1 LFTYRLLALFS
12 GPENDGYLDR
22 NGFRGHHRI
31 STMMTFWFAERV
43 MSQTVLAPVQTKILE
58 VPVSQPE
65 VARRSCR
72 GAEILV
78 RGLIKNGVDKIFGLP
93 GGAVLHIY
101 DELWRFRDEI
111 THYLVRHEQGAVHA
125 AEGYARA
132 TGKVGV
138 ALVTSGPGATNA
150 VTGIATAYMDS
161 IPLVVITGQV
171 PSTMIGT
178 DAFQEVDTFGVT
190 LPIVKHSYLVRDVR
204 DLEAI
209 IDEAFAIAR
218 SGKPG
223 PVVIDVP
230 KDITGQ
236 ICNESRKLHDDF
248 LFDETPEFLDRSK
261 IETVVEKLLGA
272 KRPVFYVGGGI
283 VTGDAADELMQVVEK
298 LAVPVTPTLMGLGG
312 FPTAHPQSLGMLGMH
327 GTYSANTA
335 IAECDL
341 LFAVGVR
348 FDDRVTGKLATFA
361 PNAEIIHIDIDPAN
375 IGKNKNPHLSVVADA
390 KTALQTIRKVL
401 DETDAAVLE
410 ASRVSRS
417 EWWQR
422 IEEWKDSVPLVC
434 ERSETEIKPQML
446 IEELHRVT
454 NGDAVIVTDVG
465 QHQMWAA
472 QFYPVKYA
480 RQFLTSGGL
489 GTMGFGLPAAMG
501 AQLACPEKQVV
512 AVVGDGGFQ
521 MTNQE
526 IITAIQYG
534 IPLKVVIMNNG
545 YLGMVRQW
553 QEMFYDRAY
562 SEVDL
567 SVSPDFVKLAEA
579 YGALGLRAEKPGELT
594 EVLERGLNF
603 AGVAIMDIV
612 VSKEENVF
620 PIVPAGGN
628 ARDMI
633 LK

>member
-1 LFTYRLLALFS
+1 
-12 GPENDGYLDR
+12 
-22 NGFRGHHRI
+22 
-31 STMMTFWFAERV
+31 MTSVAN
-43 MSQTVLAPVQTKILE
+43 
-58 VPVSQPE
+58 VPVVSKNTVVPEGGGGQPS
-65 VARRSCR
+65 APR

-101 DELWRFRDEI
+101 DEIWRFRSEI

-125 AEGYARA
+125 AEGYSRA
-132 TGKVGV
+132 TGKTGV

-171 PSTMIGT
+171 PSTLIGT

-190 LPIVKHSYLVRDVR
+190 LPIVKHSYLVREVR

-209 IDEAFAIAR
+209 IDEAFQIAK

-230 KDITGQ
+230 KDITAQ
-236 ICNESRKLHDDF
+236 FCENSRKVHAEY
-248 LFDETPEFLDRSK
+248 LFENREEPVDEDALGR
-261 IETVVEKLLGA
+261 VVEKLVNA
-272 KRPVFYVGGGI
+272 EQPIFYVGGGI
-283 VTGDAADELMQVVEK
+283 VTADASEELMRVAEFLQM
-298 LAVPVTPTLMGLGG
+298 PVTPTLMGLGG
-312 FPTAHPQSLGMLGMH
+312 FPTAHALSLGMLGMH
-327 GTYSANTA
+327 GTYAANMA
-335 IAECDL
+335 VSESDL
-341 LFAVGVR
+341 LVAVGVR
-348 FDDRVTGKLATFA
+348 FDDRVTGKLAAFA
-361 PNAEIIHIDIDPAN
+361 QNAEIIHIDIDPSN
-375 IGKNKNPHLSVVADA
+375 IGKIKKPHISLVADA
-390 KTALQTIRKVL
+390 KTALRGIGDKLEQTEKSVIEAGKWKRESWWKKMRQWQS
-401 DETDAAVLE
+401 AA
-410 ASRVSRS
+410 
-417 EWWQR
+417 
-422 IEEWKDSVPLVC
+422 PLTC
-434 ERSETEIKPQML
+434 EYSATEIKPQHL
-446 IEELHRVT
+446 IEELYRVT

-472 QFYPVKYA
+472 QFYPFRRA
-480 RQFLTSGGL
+480 RQWLTSGGL
-489 GTMGFGLPAAMG
+489 GTMGFGLPAALG
-501 AQLACPEKQVV
+501 AQVACPDRQVV

-526 IITAIQYG
+526 IITAIQYK

-567 SVSPDFVKLAEA
+567 SISPDFVKLAEA
-579 YGALGLRAEKPGELT
+579 YGAKGLRAEKPEDLRR
-594 EVLERGLNF
+594 VLEAGLNSEG
-603 AGVAIMDIV
+603 AAIMDIV

-620 PIVPAGGN
+620 PIIPAGQDTRN
-628 ARDMI
+628 MI

>member
-1 LFTYRLLALFS
+1 MAR
-12 GPENDGYLDR
+12 ENEKR
-22 NGFRGHHRI
+22 F
-31 STMMTFWFAERV
+31 MTSVTNVAKTTEKTNQEIV
-43 MSQTVLAPVQTKILE
+43 KTAP
-58 VPVSQPE
+58 
-65 VARRSCR
+65 R

-78 RGLIKNGVDKIFGLP
+78 RGLINNGVDTVFGLP

-101 DELWRFRDEI
+101 DEIWRFRDEI

-125 AEGYARA
+125 AEGYARV

-171 PSTMIGT
+171 PLPMIGT

-190 LPIVKHSYLVRDVR
+190 LPIVKHSYLVKDVR

-209 IDEAFAIAR
+209 IDEAFCIAK

-230 KDITGQ
+230 KDITANL
-236 ICNESRKLHDDF
+236 CENPRKLHAEY
-248 LFDETPEFLDRSK
+248 LFENVEEEIDENTLSL
-261 IETVVEKLLGA
+261 VVEKLINA
-272 KRPVFYVGGGI
+272 RQPIFYVGGGI
-283 VTGDAADELMQVVEK
+283 VTANAADELMQTVEI
-298 LAVPVTPTLMGLGG
+298 LNAPVTPTLMGLGG
-312 FPTAHPQSLGMLGMH
+312 FPTAHELSLGMLGMH
-327 GTYSANTA
+327 GTYAANMA
-335 IAECDL
+335 VSESDL
-341 LFAVGVR
+341 LVAVGVR

-361 PNAEIIHIDIDPAN
+361 PKAEIIHIDIDPSN
-375 IGKNKNPHLSVVADA
+375 IGKIKKPHISLVADA
-390 KTALQTIRKVL
+390 KTALKAIAEKLNKADKNEVEKGKTNR
-401 DETDAAVLE
+401 EN
-410 ASRVSRS
+410 
-417 EWWQR
+417 WWEKLKAWR
-422 IEEWKDSVPLVC
+422 ESVPFSC
-434 ERSETEIKPQML
+434 NYSETEIKPQQV
-446 IEELHRVT
+446 IEELHRTT
-454 NGDAVIVTDVG
+454 NGDAIIVTDVG

-472 QFYPVKYA
+472 QFYPFNRS
-480 RQFLTSGGL
+480 RQWLTSGGL

-501 AQLACPEKQVV
+501 AQLACPDTTVV

-526 IITAIQYG
+526 IITAIQYK
-534 IPLKVVIMNNG
+534 IPLKVIIMNNG

-567 SVSPDFVKLAEA
+567 SISPDFVKLAEA
-579 YGALGLRAEKPGELT
+579 YGAKGLRAETPAELT
-594 EVLERGLNF
+594 KVLEEGLSF
-603 AGVAIMDIV
+603 DGVAIMDIV

-620 PIVPAGGN
+620 PIIPAGQDTRN
-628 ARDMI
+628 MI

>member
-1 LFTYRLLALFS
+1 MARESEKTLLT
-12 GPENDGYLDR
+12 GV
-22 NGFRGHHRI
+22 
-31 STMMTFWFAERV
+31 AEMPKTAAKKKV
-43 MSQTVLAPVQTKILE
+43 SPVKAETLNAS
-58 VPVSQPE
+58 P
-65 VARRSCR
+65 R

-78 RGLIKNGVDKIFGLP
+78 RGLINNGVDTVFGLP

-101 DELWRFRDEI
+101 DEIWRFRESI

-132 TGKVGV
+132 TGKTGV

-171 PSTMIGT
+171 PLAMIGT

-209 IDEAFAIAR
+209 IDEAFQIAK

-230 KDITGQ
+230 KDITAQ
-236 ICNESRKLHDDF
+236 ICENPRRLHAEY
-248 LFDETPEFLDRSK
+248 LFEASEETIDEATLER
-261 IETVVEKLLGA
+261 VVEKLINA
-272 KRPVFYVGGGI
+272 RRPIFYVGGGI
-283 VTGDAADELMQVVEK
+283 VTADAADELMETVK
-298 LAVPVTPTLMGLGG
+298 ILRAPVTPTLMGLGG
-312 FPTAHPQSLGMLGMH
+312 FPTAHELSVGMLGMH
-327 GTYSANTA
+327 GTYAANMA
-335 IAECDL
+335 VSESDL
-341 LFAVGVR
+341 LVAVGVR

-361 PNAEIIHIDIDPAN
+361 PNAEIIHIDIDPSN
-375 IGKNKNPHLSVVADA
+375 IGKIKKPHVSLVADA
-390 KTALQTIRKVL
+390 KTALRKIGERLRAADKKTIEKGKANREDWRKKL
-401 DETDAAVLE
+401 DE
-410 ASRVSRS
+410 
-417 EWWQR
+417 
-422 IEEWKDSVPLVC
+422 WKRAVPLAC
-434 ERSETEIKPQML
+434 EYSQTEIKPQHL
-446 IEELHRVT
+446 IEELYRVT
-454 NGDAVIVTDVG
+454 NGDAIIVTDVG

-472 QFYPVKYA
+472 QFYPFKRV
-480 RQFLTSGGL
+480 RQWLTSGGL
-489 GTMGFGLPAAMG
+489 GTMGFGLPAAIG
-501 AQLACPEKQVV
+501 AQLACPDDQVV

-526 IITAIQYG
+526 IITAIQYK
-534 IPLKVVIMNNG
+534 IPLKVIIMNNG

-579 YGALGLRAEKPGELT
+579 YGAKGLRAEKPEDLKR
-594 EVLERGLNF
+594 VLEEGLNF
-603 AGVAIMDIV
+603 EGTAIMDIV

-620 PIVPAGGN
+620 PIIPAGQDTRN
-628 ARDMI
+628 MI

>member
-1 LFTYRLLALFS
+1 M
-12 GPENDGYLDR
+12 R
-22 NGFRGHHRI
+22 NAVQK
-31 STMMTFWFAERV
+31 AETETV
-43 MSQTVLAPVQTKILE
+43 PQTLPQAP
-58 VPVSQPE
+58 
-65 VARRSCR
+65 R

-78 RGLIKNGVDKIFGLP
+78 RGLIKNGVDTIFGLP

-101 DELWRFRDEI
+101 DEIWRFRDEI

-150 VTGIATAYMDS
+150 VTGIADAYMDS

-171 PSTMIGT
+171 PSAMIGT

-204 DLEAI
+204 DLEAV
-209 IDEAFAIAR
+209 IDEAFVIAA

-230 KDITGQ
+230 KDITAQ
-236 ICNESRKLHDDF
+236 VCEKPRKFRADI
-248 LFDETPEFLDRSK
+248 LFEEITAPVDPRS
-261 IETVVEKLLGA
+261 IDIVVDKLLSA
-272 KRPVFYVGGGI
+272 KQPVFYVGGGI
-283 VTGDAADELMQVVEK
+283 VTSDAAYELLDVAELLK
-298 LAVPVTPTLMGLGG
+298 VPVTPTLMGLGG
-312 FPTAHPQSLGMLGMH
+312 FPTAHSLSLGMLGMH
-327 GTYSANTA
+327 GTYAANMA
-335 IAECDL
+335 VSESDL

-361 PNAEIIHIDIDPAN
+361 PNAEIVHIDIDPSN
-375 IGKNKNPHLSVVADA
+375 IGKNKRPHFSIVADA
-390 KTALQTIRKVL
+390 KSAL
-401 DETDAAVLE
+401 DAI
-410 ASRVSRS
+410 VSRLES
-417 EWWQR
+417 TDKSKLNASHKLREAWWQK
-422 IEEWKDSVPLVC
+422 INEWRDSFPLVC
-434 ERSETEIKPQML
+434 EQSENEIKPQML
-446 IEELHRVT
+446 IEELHRIT
-454 NGDAVIVTDVG
+454 NGEAIIVTDVG

-472 QFYPVKYA
+472 QFYPFKYS
-480 RQFLTSGGL
+480 RQWITSGGL
-489 GTMGFGLPAAMG
+489 GTMGFGLPAALG
-501 AQLACPEKQVV
+501 AQLARPDKQVV

-526 IITAIQYG
+526 IITAVQYG
-534 IPLKVVIMNNG
+534 IPLKVIIMNNG

-579 YGALGLRAEKPGELT
+579 YGALGLRAEKPGELASI
-594 EVLERGLNF
+594 LKQGLDYPG
-603 AGVAIMDIV
+603 ATIIDVV

-620 PIVPAGGN
+620 PIIPAGQD
-628 ARDMI
+628 ARNMI